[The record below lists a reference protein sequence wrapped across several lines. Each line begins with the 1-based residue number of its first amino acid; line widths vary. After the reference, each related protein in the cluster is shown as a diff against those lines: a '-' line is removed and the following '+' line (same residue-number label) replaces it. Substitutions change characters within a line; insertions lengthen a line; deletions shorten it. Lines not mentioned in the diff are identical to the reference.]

1 MPEQSNERV
10 NELHRL
16 ADMLTHNAADM
27 EKGAIESDSAKT
39 GSEVGDGLFK
49 MLGENQRYSAR
60 LERLAATELR
70 QYAYLLEK
78 PQ

>member
-1 MPEQSNERV
+1 MTEKA

-27 EKGAIESDSAKT
+27 EQGAIESDGTKT

-60 LERLAATELR
+60 LEKLAANELR